1 MDQDVVDLTRLA
13 AELVDE
19 LPGHRAGRVAR
30 TVQHGEAMRA
40 VVIALRDG
48 VELAEHEAPPAGT
61 LHVLH
66 GRVSVVAGDD
76 RWTLTIGEMVS
87 VPHERHSVYA
97 HEDSAVLLT
106 VCL

>member
-1 MDQDVVDLTRLA
+1 MSDEVVDLARVAL
-13 AELVDE
+13 ELVDE
-19 LPGHRAGRVAR
+19 LPGHRAGRLAR

-61 LHVLH
+61 LQVLH
-66 GRVSVVAGDD
+66 GRVSLVAGDR
-76 RWTLTIGEMVS
+76 RWMLAVGEMVP
-87 VPHERHSVYA
+87 VPQERHSVYA

>member
-1 MDQDVVDLTRLA
+1 MSDDVIDLARVAL
-13 AELVDE
+13 ELVDE

-40 VVIALRDG
+40 VVIALRDS
-48 VELAEHEAPPAGT
+48 VELAEHEAPQAGT
-61 LHVLH
+61 LQVLH
-66 GRVSVVAGDD
+66 GRVSLVAGDNS
-76 RWTLTIGEMVS
+76 WTLSVGEMAPI
-87 VPHERHSVYA
+87 PHRRHSVYA